1 MQLVSVTVLL
11 EEILGELYDA
21 EHRLNAALPQV
32 IERVCNPALKDAIS
46 RHYRQ
51 SSAEIE
57 RLERVAQALRCSI
70 DGVQC
75 RAVEGYV
82 ERLEE
87 FFRAGGVPA
96 VRDAALLAVLQQ
108 IQRYEI
114 STYRSAS
121 DLAALLGLHE
131 VARDLGETLREEENL
146 ETTLGDIA
154 TRFIYPDALQLSG
167 EHWSGDLNRLERV
180 SYRR

>member
-11 EEILGELYDA
+11 EELVGEVYDA
-21 EHRLNAALPQV
+21 EHRLMAVLPQV
-32 IERVCNPALKDAIS
+32 IERVCHPALKDAIS

-51 SSAEIE
+51 SSKEIE
-57 RLERVAQALRCSI
+57 RLEQVALLLKCSI
-70 DGVQC
+70 DGVQAC
-75 RAVEGYV
+75 AVEGYV

-108 IQRYEI
+108 VQGYEVV
-114 STYRSAS
+114 TYRSAEG
-121 DLAALLGLHE
+121 LAALLGLHQ
-131 VARDLGETLREEENL
+131 VKALLHETLKEEENL
-146 ETTLGDIA
+146 GTTLDDIA
-154 TRFIYPDALQLSG
+154 QRLIYPDALQLSS
-167 EHWSGDLNRLERV
+167 EHIAGDLSRLERV